1 MFDNAPFGW
10 SRISQPS
17 VRTRKFVQ
25 NGTIVRPSSSP
36 RQRGGTLT
44 ASQYAN
50 GNPMSRQR
58 IVPVIEIRSVP
69 VNTSRKF
76 AENDSTYRSKDS
88 WSVAITLK
96 MFGLYPN
103 EYQTIS

>member
-1 MFDNAPFGW
+1 MLESGPFGW

-25 NGTIVRPSSSP
+25 NGTIVSPSSSP

-50 GNPMSRQR
+50 GNPISRHR
-58 IVPVIEIRSVP
+58 IVPVIEIRGC
-69 VNTSRKF
+69 R
-76 AENDSTYRSKDS
+76 
-88 WSVAITLK
+88 
-96 MFGLYPN
+96 
-103 EYQTIS
+103 